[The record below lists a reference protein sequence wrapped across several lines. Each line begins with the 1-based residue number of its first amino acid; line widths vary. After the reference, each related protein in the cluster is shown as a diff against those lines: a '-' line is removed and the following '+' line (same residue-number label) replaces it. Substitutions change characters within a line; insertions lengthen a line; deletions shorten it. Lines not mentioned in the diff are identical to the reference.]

1 MTTDYITEE
10 DIAAI
15 TKVFYANIRKDKF
28 LGPVFNAKIGTDNAS
43 WNKHIAH
50 INDFWS
56 QVFLQTGR
64 FNGNPMTAHAKL
76 SELTPEHFNH
86 WLDMFASAAQ
96 KTLPANK
103 QKIFN
108 QTAKRIAT
116 SLQMGLAVVWADR
129 EEGNPFLRFDAS
141 RPSRQK

>member
-1 MTTDYITEE
+1 MSSYWIDES

-15 TKVFYANIRKDKF
+15 TRVFYANIRKDEL
-28 LGPVFNAKIGTDNAS
+28 LGPIFNAKIGTDDER
-43 WNKHIAH
+43 WDKHIAH

-64 FNGNPMTAHAKL
+64 FDGNPMTAHAKL
-76 SELTPEHFNH
+76 SALTPKHFEH
-86 WLDMFASAAQ
+86 WLKMFAEAGA
-96 KTLPANK
+96 KTLPENK

-108 QTAKRIAT
+108 QTANRIAK

-129 EEGNPFLRFDAS
+129 EDGNPFLEFDAA
-141 RPSRQK
+141 RPSRQ